1 MHYIVAGEKRRAEA
15 LLEKYLGLPPS
26 TLDLTVLN
34 LRRFK
39 NVAPAV
45 QRTVI
50 RLQSLMN
57 ESLLSQEEIA
67 FIINA
72 VDFLAQEASR
82 PRQNSLRRFLTAVE
96 RKLRFSPAIS
106 LLRHC
111 LALGSTLY
119 GVAYCNGASL
129 DAYQVAYY
137 IAMVA
142 YVIASSAL
150 LLNIKLRSGFQI
162 MLLTATLTTACGII
176 PFVWEPAGAALI
188 LALVSFVMLGVELGY
203 NSNIVTFQDPLK
215 GYDSATVIDHE
226 VLANPYVP
234 SIMRSTEDILRHE
247 VYGVSDPAP
256 NKLL

>member
-26 TLDLTVLN
+26 TLDLAVLN

-57 ESLLSQEEIA
+57 ESSLSQEEIA

-72 VDFLAQEASR
+72 VDFLEQEANR
-82 PRQNSLRRFLTAVE
+82 PRQNSLRRFLNAVE

-119 GVAYCNGASL
+119 GVAYCNGANL

-142 YVIASSAL
+142 YVIVSSAM

-162 MLLTATLTTACGII
+162 TLITAILTIVCGTI

-188 LALVSFVMLGVELGY
+188 LALVSFVMLGIELGY
-203 NSNIVTFQDPLK
+203 NSNTVTYQDPPT
-215 GYDSATVIDHE
+215 GYDSAIVIDHE
-226 VLANPYVP
+226 ALANPYVP
-234 SIMRSTEDILRHE
+234 SIMRSTEDVLRYE